1 MTYINNTYVLQAI
14 PIQYPTSTNYNIKLY
29 VFPIICVDGYTQTH
43 SNNTNTFIITQSIIR
58 LSQSPGPTSDNDI
71 YIWIVIILL
80 RVDIG
85 ILISNDASTKIKSQD
100 INITDNSGYKF
111 TTGSPIST
119 VYTGD
124 DDSNFAIITLLN
136 KIIIRGLG
144 GALFGGTTGP
154 VRVYYI

>member
-1 MTYINNTYVLQAI
+1 M
-14 PIQYPTSTNYNIKLY
+14 
-29 VFPIICVDGYTQTH
+29 
-43 SNNTNTFIITQSIIR
+43 
-58 LSQSPGPTSDNDI
+58 I

-124 DDSNFAIITLLN
+124 DDGNFAIIELSN
-136 KIIIRGLG
+136 KIMIRGLG
-144 GALFGGTTGP
+144 GALFGSTTGP